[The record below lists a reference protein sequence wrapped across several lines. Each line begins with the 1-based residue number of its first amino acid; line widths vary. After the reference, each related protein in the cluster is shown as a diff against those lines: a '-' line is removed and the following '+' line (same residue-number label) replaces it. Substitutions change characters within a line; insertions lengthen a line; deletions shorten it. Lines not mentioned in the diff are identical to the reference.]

1 MLTKKRILISLIFYL
16 LVLIWI
22 ISLKMNMKDAVFGC
36 MDYFKQ
42 FTLQERF
49 KISLSTFRL
58 SKIIFDAD
66 FLVNI
71 CFFMPLGAY
80 CFELIKKNKFIKG
93 LFIAILLTISFEIV
107 QLITTIGF
115 FTFNDLVSNTL
126 GYILGYLIYLFL
138 NKIFNRKIIFYIFNV
153 FTIFF
158 IALTMFG
165 IINTII
171 NIEIYSLYKK
181 VV

>member
-93 LFIAILLTISFEIV
+93 LFIAMPSKKNKDGEFKDIAHPINPEARQKLSDPILDAFAQAI
-107 QLITTIGF
+107 
-115 FTFNDLVSNTL
+115 
-126 GYILGYLIYLFL
+126 
-138 NKIFNRKIIFYIFNV
+138 
-153 FTIFF
+153 
-158 IALTMFG
+158 
-165 IINTII
+165 
-171 NIEIYSLYKK
+171 
-181 VV
+181 